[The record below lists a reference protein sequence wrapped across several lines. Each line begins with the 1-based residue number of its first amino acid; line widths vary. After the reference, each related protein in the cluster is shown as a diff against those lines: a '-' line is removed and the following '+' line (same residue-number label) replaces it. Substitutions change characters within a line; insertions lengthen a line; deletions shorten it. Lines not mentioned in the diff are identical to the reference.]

1 MLYGEKRRVI
11 YFNLDHPMQRRMW
24 DFSKSIQFGYEVK
37 QFLSMRMRGITLE
50 QMVANG
56 AQMSDTLVVDTSRL
70 AGGE

>member
-11 YFNLDHPMQRRMW
+11 YFNLDHPVQRQMW
-24 DFSKSIQFGYEVK
+24 NYSKSIQLGREVK
-37 QFLSMRMRGITLE
+37 QFLAMRMRGITLE

-56 AQMSDTLVVDTSRL
+56 AQTSDTLVVDTSRF